1 MIVDNFIYKIIANIN
16 RGANY
21 IYIINEE
28 QKGAISKLK
37 SKIKSKIKRNI
48 NIDDKFK
55 VYVLSEFFL
64 FCPQKYTLAIYD
76 NDLELCEEGLRGFCC
91 AQDNTDKGVYYF
103 EMSFKNTQMLRN
115 RIIDIIKDRK
125 EI

>member
-1 MIVDNFIYKIIANIN
+1 MDKIVSNIN

-21 IYIINEE
+21 VYIINEE
-28 QKGAISKLK
+28 QKVAINKLK
-37 SKIKSKIKRNI
+37 SKIESKIKRNI

-55 VYVLSEFFL
+55 VYILSEFFV
-64 FCPQKYTLAIYD
+64 FCPQKYTLAIYES
-76 NDLELCEEGLRGFCC
+76 DLELCGEGLRGFCC

-103 EMSFKNTQMLRN
+103 EMSFKNTQILKN
-115 RIIDIIKDRK
+115 RIIDTIKDKK